1 MIALFF
7 LLSAVV
13 IGLDQWLKIWIV
25 ANYQL
30 GETHSLIDN
39 VLSLTYL
46 QNTGAAWSILEG
58 KITFFAIITVIAV
71 VVVVYLLFRY
81 QNSSL
86 WLRFGLAFVLG
97 GAIGNFIDRLQHG
110 FVVDMFQLD
119 FINFPIFN
127 IADMSLV
134 FGVILIFIY
143 ALVDDVAK
151 GKQGESNG
159 KAN

>member
-1 MIALFF
+1 MEISWASSVHEIFLKKKEWKIYDRVVF

-58 KITFFAIITVIAV
+58 KITFAIITVIAV
-71 VVVVYLLFRY
+71 AVVVYLLFRY
-81 QNSSL
+81 QK
-86 WLRFGLAFVLG
+86 AVY
-97 GAIGNFIDRLQHG
+97 G
-110 FVVDMFQLD
+110 FVSDWRLF
-119 FINFPIFN
+119 
-127 IADMSLV
+127 
-134 FGVILIFIY
+134 
-143 ALVDDVAK
+143 
-151 GKQGESNG
+151 
-159 KAN
+159 

>member
-71 VVVVYLLFRY
+71 AVVVYLLFRY
-81 QNSSL
+81 QK
-86 WLRFGLAFVLG
+86 A
-97 GAIGNFIDRLQHG
+97 AYG
-110 FVVDMFQLD
+110 FVSDWRLF
-119 FINFPIFN
+119 
-127 IADMSLV
+127 
-134 FGVILIFIY
+134 
-143 ALVDDVAK
+143 
-151 GKQGESNG
+151 
-159 KAN
+159 

>member
-58 KITFFAIITVIAV
+58 KITFLRSSPLSRLLSLSTYCFVTKKAVCGFASDWH
-71 VVVVYLLFRY
+71 LC
-81 QNSSL
+81 
-86 WLRFGLAFVLG
+86 
-97 GAIGNFIDRLQHG
+97 
-110 FVVDMFQLD
+110 
-119 FINFPIFN
+119 
-127 IADMSLV
+127 
-134 FGVILIFIY
+134 
-143 ALVDDVAK
+143 
-151 GKQGESNG
+151 
-159 KAN
+159 

>member
-46 QNTGAAWSILEG
+46 QNTGAAW
-58 KITFFAIITVIAV
+58 
-71 VVVVYLLFRY
+71 
-81 QNSSL
+81 
-86 WLRFGLAFVLG
+86 
-97 GAIGNFIDRLQHG
+97 
-110 FVVDMFQLD
+110 
-119 FINFPIFN
+119 
-127 IADMSLV
+127 V
-134 FGVILIFIY
+134 F
-143 ALVDDVAK
+143 
-151 GKQGESNG
+151 
-159 KAN
+159 

>member
-58 KITFFAIITVIAV
+58 KIIFFAIITVIAV

-86 WLRFGLAFVLG
+86 WFLFGLAFVLG

>member
-71 VVVVYLLFRY
+71 AVVVYLLFRY
-81 QNSSL
+81 QKSSL
-86 WLRFGLAFVLG
+86 WFGFGLAFVLG

-143 ALVDDVAK
+143 ALVDDEAK

>member
-7 LLSAVV
+7 LLSAIV

-30 GETHSLIDN
+30 GETHSMIDGIF
-39 VLSLTYL
+39 SLTYL

-58 KITFFAIITVIAV
+58 KMVFFAIITVIAV
-71 VVVVYLLFRY
+71 AVVVYLMFRY
-81 QNSSL
+81 RKSSL
-86 WLRFGLAFVLG
+86 WFRFGLAFVLA
-97 GAIGNFIDRLQHG
+97 GAIGNFIDRMQHG
-110 FVVDMFQLD
+110 YVVDMFQLD

-143 ALVDDVAK
+143 ALVDDEAK
-151 GKQGESNG
+151 GQGAHHE
-159 KAN
+159 KTT